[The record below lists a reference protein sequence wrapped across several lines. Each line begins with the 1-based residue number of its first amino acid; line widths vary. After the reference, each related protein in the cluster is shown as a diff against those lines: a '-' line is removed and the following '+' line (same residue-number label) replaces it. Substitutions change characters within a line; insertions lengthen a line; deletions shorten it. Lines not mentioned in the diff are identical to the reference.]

1 MYGRKN
7 DQKEGQTVSSN
18 LSLLNNTMLFSLM
31 WTQVQVF
38 VQKIL
43 WDERKVRIHDVYIV
57 TNKTDSSGEMS

>member
-7 DQKEGQTVSSN
+7 DQKEGQRMSSN
-18 LSLLNNTMLFSLM
+18 LCLLYNTMLFLLM
-31 WTQVQVF
+31 WAQVQVF

-43 WDERKVRIHDVYIV
+43 WDERKVRINDLCIV

>member
-7 DQKEGQTVSSN
+7 DQKERQTVSSN
-18 LSLLNNTMLFSLM
+18 LSLLNTTMQFLLM

-43 WDERKVRIHDVYIV
+43 WDERNVRIHDVYIV
-57 TNKTDSSGEMS
+57 TNKTDWSGEML